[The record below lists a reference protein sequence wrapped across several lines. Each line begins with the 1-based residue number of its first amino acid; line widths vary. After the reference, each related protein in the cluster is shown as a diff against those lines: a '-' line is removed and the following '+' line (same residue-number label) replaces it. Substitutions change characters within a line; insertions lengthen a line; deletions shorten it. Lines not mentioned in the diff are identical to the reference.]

1 MRSLIALIFDLGLGR
16 LLLLKIATYLQQ
28 KFPSRLSKL
37 GCEQVIVKV
46 GHVENLRQAPLDI

>member
-1 MRSLIALIFDLGLGR
+1 MCSLIALIFDLGLGR

-28 KFPSRLSKL
+28 KFPSRLSKF

-46 GHVENLRQAPLDI
+46 CHVQNLRHGSLDI